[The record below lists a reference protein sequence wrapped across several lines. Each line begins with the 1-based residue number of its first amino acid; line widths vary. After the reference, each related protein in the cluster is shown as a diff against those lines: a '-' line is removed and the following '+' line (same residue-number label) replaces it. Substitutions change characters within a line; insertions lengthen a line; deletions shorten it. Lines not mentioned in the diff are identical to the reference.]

1 MGPVPA
7 LGDGSIEGLNVDRP
21 DRTKPTSLGEYSA
34 AVHAGNA
41 ADASS
46 GAVRAPIVMSNSYVF
61 PDDPTTL
68 DWAETDQLLYTR
80 ASSANQLLLQQKLSA
95 LEGGEA
101 SVVLGSGVAALH
113 AVFFTY
119 LNSGD
124 HVVVSREVYEATY
137 NLFAELLPR
146 KYGITADL
154 VDATDLAAVEAAF
167 RPETRLVVVESIA
180 NPTTSIADV
189 PALAALAHAHD
200 ALLVVDST
208 FTPPPVL
215 RPLEHG
221 ADLVVHSL
229 TKYINGHGDAL
240 GGSVT
245 GRTSLIDPIKVQA
258 MMDVGG
264 VVSPFNAWLISR
276 GSVTLPLRIRRIS
289 ETAQTVAEW
298 LERDPRVAWVRYPGL
313 ASHPQHRL
321 ATALLG
327 GGGAGLSGMMAFAPR
342 LPPAEF
348 LRVVRGLRLI
358 TNTTSLGHDETLIVQ
373 IDHTGDRQRL
383 YGEPFVSTGAFR
395 LSIGLEDA
403 EDLIAD
409 LDAALDAVAP

>member
-1 MGPVPA
+1 
-7 LGDGSIEGLNVDRP
+7 LSVDRP
-21 DRTKPTSLGEYSA
+21 DRTKPHSLGEYSA

-41 ADASS
+41 GDSTT
-46 GAVRAPIVMSNSYVF
+46 GAIRAPIVMSNSYAF
-61 PDDPTTL
+61 PDDSTTL
-68 DWAETDQLLYTR
+68 DWQTTDQLLYTR
-80 ASSANQLLLQQKLSA
+80 ASGVNQLLLQRKLSA

-101 SVVLGSGVAALH
+101 SVALASGVAALH

-119 LNSGD
+119 LSSGD
-124 HVVVSREVYEATY
+124 HVIVAREVYEATY
-137 NLFAELLPR
+137 NLFADLLPR
-146 KYGITADL
+146 KYGVVADL
-154 VDATDLAAVEAAF
+154 VDTTDLAAVEAAF

-180 NPTTSIADV
+180 NPTISVADV

-245 GRTSLIDPIKVQA
+245 GRTSLIDPIKQQA

-264 VVSPFNAWLISR
+264 VISPFNAWLIGR

-298 LERDPRVAWVRYPGL
+298 LEQDPRVAWVRYPGL
-313 ASHPQHRL
+313 ASHPQHELAARL
-321 ATALLG
+321 LRP
-327 GGGAGLSGMMAFAPR
+327 GGAGMSGMLSFAPK
-342 LPPAEF
+342 LPSAEF
-348 LRVVRGLRLI
+348 PRVLAGLRLV

-373 IDHTGDRQRL
+373 IDHTGERQRL

-403 EDLIAD
+403 GDIVAD
-409 LDAALDAVAP
+409 LDAALG

>member
-1 MGPVPA
+1 M
-7 LGDGSIEGLNVDRP
+7 DRP
-21 DRTKPTSLGEYSA
+21 DRTKPESLGEYSA

-41 ADASS
+41 GDAAT

-61 PDDPTTL
+61 PDDSTAL
-68 DWAETDQLLYTR
+68 DWQATDQLLYTR
-80 ASSANQLLLQQKLSA
+80 ASGANQLLLQRKLCS
-95 LEGGEA
+95 LEQGEA
-101 SVVLGSGVAALH
+101 TVVLGSGVAALH

-119 LNSGD
+119 LNQGD
-124 HVVVSREVYEATY
+124 HVVVAKDVYEATY
-137 NLFAELLPR
+137 NLFADLLPR
-146 KYGITADL
+146 KYGVNADF
-154 VDATDLAAVEAAF
+154 VDATDLGAVEAAL
-167 RPETRLVVVESIA
+167 RPETRLVVVESVA
-180 NPTTSIADV
+180 NPTTTIADI
-189 PALAALAHAHD
+189 PALAVLAHAHD

-264 VVSPFNAWLISR
+264 VISPFNAWLIGR

-289 ETAQTVAEW
+289 ETAQEVAEW

-313 ASHPQHRL
+313 ASHPQHEL
-321 ATALLG
+321 ARALFAP
-327 GGGAGLSGMMAFAPR
+327 GGAGYSGMMSFAPKR
-342 LPPAEF
+342 PVAEF
-348 LRVVRGLRLI
+348 PRFVAGLRLI

-373 IDHTGDRQRL
+373 VDHTGTRQRL

-395 LSIGLEDA
+395 ISIGLEDPA
-403 EDLIAD
+403 DVIAD
-409 LDAALDAVAP
+409 LDAALG